1 MAFDFHLSVCIKL
14 MRALR
19 TSRAVNNV
27 DNTTIFYMKRGFDT
41 IIIIYNYDRIKSS
54 LHVKYYLKPPVYKS
68 RVSLRYLRKSPER
81 LHSTL

>member
-1 MAFDFHLSVCIKL
+1 

-19 TSRAVNNV
+19 TSYVVNNV
-27 DNTTIFYMKRGFDT
+27 NNTMIFYMKRGFDT
-41 IIIIYNYDRIKSS
+41 IIIIYNYDFIKSF
-54 LHVKYYLKPPVYKS
+54 LHVKCCLKPPVYKS